1 MPYTNPHSTHAL
13 QASYSLP
20 TTASKTGAR
29 FGPRSIRAA
38 SARHLSARAFNTYA
52 SLNPYQS
59 WASIVDCGDIP
70 VVPFDNAVAVKQ
82 MTEAFIEL
90 GSRATPAVSGLRAP
104 KFVALGGD
112 HLVALPALRAL
123 RQIYGQP
130 MALLHFD
137 AHLDTLRPT
146 TFPSAWESETT
157 RINHGSVFWHAT
169 NEGLLLN
176 GSCVHAGINTRITG
190 ANWDDYIEDDRQG
203 FLRISADAIDDIG
216 APGIIDLI
224 NTKIGDE
231 VPVYVSIDIDV
242 LDPAYAPG
250 TGAPEPGG
258 WATRELFKII
268 RGLSALNVVGVD
280 IVEVAPA
287 YDTPGSDTAFV
298 AAGLAYEMI
307 TNMVK
312 RGDGPRSQ
320 NRGVPY
326 YNQM

>member
-1 MPYTNPHSTHAL
+1 
-13 QASYSLP
+13 
-20 TTASKTGAR
+20 
-29 FGPRSIRAA
+29 
-38 SARHLSARAFNTYA
+38 
-52 SLNPYQS
+52 
-59 WASIVDCGDIP
+59 
-70 VVPFDNAVAVKQ
+70 
-82 MTEAFIEL
+82 MTEAFLEL

-190 ANWDDYIEDDRQG
+190 ADWDDYIEDDRQG

-224 NTKIGDE
+224 NAKMGDE

-258 WATRELFKII
+258 WATRELLKII

-320 NRGVPY
+320 NHGVPY